1 MRIFSSGDR
10 NIMTKCYRHG
20 NHYHSSLTIAT
31 SGFLS
36 ESPTLPLFIS
46 HYEHHFKHFLLLT
59 FNFLCSTVTSELVSE
74 ILYYFTFHVT
84 SFSIYKQIASIY
96 LNCFLMTILKHPNL
110 YWPKYSLKEK
120 NVFNLNC
127 CFVYKKKGV
136 RRGLAVRVAAL

>member
-1 MRIFSSGDR
+1 MRIFSGGDR

-59 FNFLCSTVTSELVSE
+59 FNFLCTTVTSEVVSE

-84 SFSIYKQIASIY
+84 SFSIYKQIASIH
-96 LNCFLMTILKHPNL
+96 LNCFLMSILKHPNL
-110 YWPKYSLKEK
+110 YWPKILIEGKK
-120 NVFNLNC
+120 
-127 CFVYKKKGV
+127 CFQLELLFCIKKKVGGV
-136 RRGLAVRVAAL
+136 A